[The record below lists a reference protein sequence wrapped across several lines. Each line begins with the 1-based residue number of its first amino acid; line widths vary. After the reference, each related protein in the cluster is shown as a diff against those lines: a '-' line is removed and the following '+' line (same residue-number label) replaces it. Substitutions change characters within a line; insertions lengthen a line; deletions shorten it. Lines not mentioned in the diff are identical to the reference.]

1 VHTDPVRAPWTD
13 WSLARQLMVLQSV
26 VIVAVGLLASGL
38 AVLDARH
45 DTRDRAAEIV
55 RAIAETTAHD
65 SQVVEALEAA
75 DPVLDPN
82 SPLEQHV
89 EAIRASADA
98 DFIVVMTTDGIRLT
112 HPDPAQIGK
121 HYLGTIAPALDG
133 HVVTETFTGTLGP
146 SVRSVV
152 PVEGSD
158 GIIGLVSVGITL
170 AHIGD
175 ELTKDI
181 VQIALYTLLTLALAT
196 LATML
201 ISRRLRRQTHGLGAP
216 EITRMYESWD
226 AVLHSLR
233 EGLLVFDLDG
243 RLQLA
248 NDEARRLLEL
258 DASAV
263 GQAVSDL
270 GLPDPLAELIS
281 SKRTVVD
288 EVHVV
293 GDLLLV
299 INQQEAQWEG
309 RPLGTVLTVRDRSE
323 LQALGGQVDSL
334 QGFADS
340 LRARMHESSNRL
352 HAVVTLV
359 ELGRADDAVE
369 LATSELRSSQELTDR
384 LMGSID
390 EPVLA
395 ALLLGKVSQAAER
408 GVELTIT
415 HDSEMPESGYDASDL
430 VTICGNLIDNAIDAA
445 MSAPPPRWVEV
456 QLSSDDDELTFVVA
470 DSGPGL
476 DGDSLARAVQRGW
489 STKDHGDYGR
499 GLGLALVNQIV
510 QRHAGHMSVTSDR
523 GAVFTV
529 RLPRSGSQ

>member
-1 VHTDPVRAPWTD
+1 
-13 WSLARQLMVLQSV
+13 MVLQSV

-45 DTRDRAAEIV
+45 DTKDRSAEIV

-65 SQVVEALEAA
+65 PQVIEALEAA
-75 DPVLDPN
+75 DPVMQPD
-82 SPLEQHV
+82 SPLQQHI
-89 EAIRASADA
+89 EAVRASTGT
-98 DFIVVMTTDGIRLT
+98 DFIVVMTPDGIRLT
-112 HPDPAQIGK
+112 HPNTTQIGQ
-121 HYLGTIAPALDG
+121 HYIGTIGPALDG
-133 HVVTETFTGTLGP
+133 DVVTETFTGTLGR

-152 PVEGSD
+152 PVEGRG
-158 GIIGLVSVGITL
+158 GIVGMVSVGITT

-181 VQIALYTLLTLALAT
+181 LQIALFTLLTLALAT
-196 LATML
+196 LATLL
-201 ISRRLRRQTHGLGAP
+201 ISRRLRRQTHGLGAA

-248 NDEARRLLEL
+248 NDEARRFLRL
-258 DASAV
+258 DASAIGRPV
-263 GQAVSDL
+263 AEL
-270 GLPDPLAELIS
+270 GLPEPLAELIA
-281 SKRTVVD
+281 SKRSVVD
-288 EVHVV
+288 QVHVV

-299 INQQEAQWEG
+299 VNQQEARWEG
-309 RPLGTVLTVRDRSE
+309 RALGTVLTLRDRSE

-352 HAVVTLV
+352 HAVVSLV
-359 ELGRADDAVE
+359 ELGRPNEAVE

-384 LMGSID
+384 LMSSID

-415 HDSEMPESGYDASDL
+415 QDSELPESGYDASDL
-430 VTICGNLIDNAIDAA
+430 VTICGNLVDNAIDAA
-445 MSAPPPRWVEV
+445 MAAPPPRRVEV
-456 QLSSDDDELTFVVA
+456 RLSSDDVDMLFVVS

-476 DGDSLARAVQRGW
+476 DSETLARAVQRGW
-489 STKDHGDYGR
+489 STKDHGEYGR

-510 QRHAGHMSVTSDR
+510 QRHAGRMSVTSES
-523 GAVFTV
+523 GAVFSV
-529 RLPRSGSQ
+529 RLPRAGSR